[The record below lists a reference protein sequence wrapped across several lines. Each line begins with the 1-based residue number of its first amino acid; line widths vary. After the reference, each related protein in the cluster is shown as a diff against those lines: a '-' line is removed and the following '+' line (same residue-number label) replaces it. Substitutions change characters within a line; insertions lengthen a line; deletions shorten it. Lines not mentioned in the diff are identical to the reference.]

1 MTIVLKVNQ
10 ARERSDVLL
19 RRLERVLGTNLQH
32 RRAHLEG
39 LARVLDGVSY
49 RAALERGFALVRGAD
64 NHVRRRAAN
73 VQTGEKLTLT
83 FADGTVEA
91 SAGPASDPRPKPA
104 KTPKPG
110 QGTLF

>member
-1 MTIVLKVNQ
+1 
-10 ARERSDVLL
+10 LL
-19 RRLERVLGTNLQH
+19 GRLERVFGTDLQ
-32 RRAHLEG
+32 RRRVQVDA

-64 NHVRRRAAN
+64 SHVRRRAAT
-73 VQTGEKLTLT
+73 VQTGEKLTIT

-91 SAGPASDPRPKPA
+91 QAGGTADPSPPA
-104 KTPKPG
+104 KPGRTKKPGG